1 MNKDSNN
8 NEGRI
13 RLTFVSSLWFLSLF
27 IKALSVT
34 PTHTHT
40 HTYACN
46 DMIRVDLMRLWGN
59 WKRAQQFH
67 CHTHSR
73 AHQYNHLQTLMTCE
87 EAKVG
92 GHRRAK
98 DAEGTKEGRRKT
110 DNKDS
115 NKENVSVFLLFFA
128 LSGSGLV
135 WSGPLF
141 SLSYTHTHACVCFLS
156 VSLCENRKEKKKLL
170 NPWMILRYIWIFP
183 LSLHREPVC
192 IIVSIPF
199 FEGQINRFS
208 NIYYILH
215 NID

>member
-27 IKALSVT
+27 IKALSLT

-59 WKRAQQFH
+59 SKRAQQFH

-98 DAEGTKEGRRKT
+98 DAEGTKEWRGRRGGRQTTKT
-110 DNKDS
+110 QTK
-115 NKENVSVFLLFFA
+115 KTFRCFFYFLPCLV
-128 LSGSGLV
+128 LV
-135 WSGPLF
+135 WSGLVRSSLF
-141 SLSYTHTHACVCFLS
+141 LTHTHLHVCLFSACLLVRKQERKEEIVEPLNDFEIHMNLSS
-156 VSLCENRKEKKKLL
+156 VSPQGTRVH
-170 NPWMILRYIWIFP
+170 Y
-183 LSLHREPVC
+183 SVYT
-192 IIVSIPF
+192 F
-199 FEGQINRFS
+199 F
-208 NIYYILH
+208 
-215 NID
+215 